1 MKKNDFF
8 FVALDKDEVLGG
20 VDVDDTDVMTYDS
33 KRYTDFR
40 YFKSVV
46 TRKIN
51 ALINDSKCFKIGRS
65 VNPMQRANDSDTYG
79 GYDALIAVAYS
90 RSRKH
95 IEELEAY
102 YNAKYR
108 KDKPQTNRN
117 KRGGSA
123 GRHAKNGSYLYVALC
138 AR

>member
-1 MKKNDFF
+1 MEKRDFYF
-8 FVALDKDEVLGG
+8 LALDKAEVLSG
-20 VDVDDTDVMTYDS
+20 VDVDDTDVITYDS

-51 ALINDSKCFKIGRS
+51 ALINDAKCFKIGRS

-138 AR
+138 AG